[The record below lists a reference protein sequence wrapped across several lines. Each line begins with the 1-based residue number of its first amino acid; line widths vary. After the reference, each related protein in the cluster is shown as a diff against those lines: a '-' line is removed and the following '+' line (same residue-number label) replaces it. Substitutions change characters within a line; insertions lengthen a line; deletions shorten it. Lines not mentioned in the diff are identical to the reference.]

1 MDEDILNYF
10 TKKWEDYQFSSKVLN
25 GFCSY
30 LNRHWVKRQNES
42 GSRDIYCIYNV
53 RMLVLSLSFINLNS
67 NFFP

>member
-1 MDEDILNYF
+1 MDEDILNFF
-10 TKKWEDYQFSSKVLN
+10 TKKWEEYQFSSKVLN

-53 RMLVLSLSFINLNS
+53 NKIFSIYFYLNHLYQLK
-67 NFFP
+67 